1 MTSAAEPFAVH
12 EVQRPGRS
20 VGAIHRPRT
29 LAAALEVLSAHSDA
43 RPIAGGS
50 DLLLDLHRGGPGAP
64 MPLVDLTGI
73 EGFRTITD
81 EGDAWVLAGGVTHNQ
96 VVSHDG
102 LLADA
107 LPLAQACLEIG
118 SPQLRNRAT
127 IAGNLATA
135 SPANDSISALLALG
149 ATLELEHGSGS
160 NTSKRTVAV
169 EDFFDGFR
177 STVLAPGELITAIRV
192 PKLVPDARGLWVKL
206 GLRRAQA
213 ISVVHAGFV
222 VELDGETV
230 ISARVAVGSVAPTVI
245 LLPEVTEALAG
256 RTLDADTI
264 STAAEVAA
272 RTVEPIDDGRAT
284 ADYRRAG
291 VRMLVERALQ
301 ALADGRQADM
311 WPTDPPT
318 LSSAEQ
324 LAAPAPVP
332 VEEVGATVTIRVNG
346 EPVTAGSP
354 GSTLLDWIRD
364 EAGGGEDR
372 LLSGVKEGC
381 AEGECGACTVLVDG
395 VAAMSCLIAAGQ
407 SDGAEVVTV
416 EGLADGERLAPIQSS
431 FVDEFAVQCGFCIP
445 GFLVAG
451 HRLLDEVDQPTEEQ
465 IRLALSGNL
474 CRCTGYYPIIEAVK
488 SAGQGSES

>member
-1 MTSAAEPFAVH
+1 
-12 EVQRPGRS
+12 
-20 VGAIHRPRT
+20 
-29 LAAALEVLSAHSDA
+29 
-43 RPIAGGS
+43 
-50 DLLLDLHRGGPGAP
+50 
-64 MPLVDLTGI
+64 
-73 EGFRTITD
+73 
-81 EGDAWVLAGGVTHNQ
+81 
-96 VVSHDG
+96 
-102 LLADA
+102 
-107 LPLAQACLEIG
+107 
-118 SPQLRNRAT
+118 
-127 IAGNLATA
+127 
-135 SPANDSISALLALG
+135 
-149 ATLELEHGSGS
+149 
-160 NTSKRTVAV
+160 
-169 EDFFDGFR
+169 
-177 STVLAPGELITAIRV
+177 
-192 PKLVPDARGLWVKL
+192 
-206 GLRRAQA
+206 
-213 ISVVHAGFV
+213 
-222 VELDGETV
+222 
-230 ISARVAVGSVAPTVI
+230 
-245 LLPEVTEALAG
+245 
-256 RTLDADTI
+256 
-264 STAAEVAA
+264 
-272 RTVEPIDDGRAT
+272 
-284 ADYRRAG
+284 
-291 VRMLVERALQ
+291 
-301 ALADGRQADM
+301 M